1 MKNLLLFH
9 IDIYFTISAY
19 SVFWTLLALTLSFIA
34 YVLIP
39 MFLRNNQPA
48 AGHNEPLQRRSSS
61 LSRYFWWCLGLLTIL
76 LPTLVLSESRAYQHR
91 PITLGSYAFS
101 VLFIGWLTFH
111 ITDSEARTIIRR
123 HLFNVFRIEEDLN
136 AEERLEHGGGQELPI
151 SETAGHEMTATVQ
164 KNNESHSQST
174 IIHVKSCDDG
184 VQ

>member
-1 MKNLLLFH
+1 MLLFLNY
-9 IDIYFTISAY
+9 IYFTIAAY

-61 LSRYFWWCLGLLTIL
+61 LSRYFWWCLGLLIIL
-76 LPTLVLSESRAYQHR
+76 LPTLVLSESSACQHR

-101 VLFIGWLTFH
+101 LLFIGWLTFH
-111 ITDSEARTIIRR
+111 ITESEARTIIRR
-123 HLFNVFRIEEDLN
+123 HLFNVFRIAEDLN
-136 AEERLEHGGGQELPI
+136 AEERLEHGQELPI

-164 KNNESHSQST
+164 TNNESHSQST
-174 IIHVKSCDDG
+174 IINVKSCDDG
-184 VQ
+184 VQW